1 MWTCRISMV
10 CVAFCRRD
18 LNMQLNSNK
27 TVLFCISLVASLPYT
42 VNIEEKETSWKI
54 WRIHTSISKVGYSCY
69 SLFDC
74 FFFWLFFSLALS
86 LFCMF
91 YNLRLFIQ
99 FNLNIL
105 FYPRFHVYKPIFRY
119 SRIWEIIL
127 SFFLRARKQNR
138 FLLKYLITLWFFE
151 NFFGS
156 F

>member
-1 MWTCRISMV
+1 MMWTCRISMV

-18 LNMQLNSNK
+18 LNMQLNSK
-27 TVLFCISLVASLPYT
+27 LAYT
-42 VNIEEKETSWKI
+42 LNMEKKETSWKI

-74 FFFWLFFSLALS
+74 FFTILFFSLALS

-105 FYPRFHVYKPIFRY
+105 FYPRFHVDKPIFRY
-119 SRIWEIIL
+119 SRIQEIIF

-151 NFFGS
+151 NFVGS